1 MIYIIQCCTTVFD
14 RVVDMTVYCHTA
26 CMTQPALWLCVATQ
40 CDMDD
45 VVCVQLY
52 GCLHTLC
59 FCCDSVLFMLT
70 ILGY

>member
-1 MIYIIQCCTTVFD
+1 
-14 RVVDMTVYCHTA
+14 MTVYCYTA